1 MLALRP
7 SQDRAVALVTL
18 QRNFQ
23 AIDTEFSKP
32 EAKIN
37 IKLWESLKYLTR
49 ILDLSIL

>member
-7 SQDRAVALVTL
+7 SQDRAGALVTL
-18 QRNFQ
+18 QRNLQ

-37 IKLWESLKYLTR
+37 ITFWETLKYLTR